1 MEEIK
6 LRRNSRVYFF
16 DTFGESGDDVIASR
30 GLKGDGGI
38 MFKDGFSVI

>member
-6 LRRNSRVYFF
+6 LRRNSRVDFF
-16 DTFGESGDDVIASR
+16 DTFGEGGDDIVASR
-30 GLKGDGGI
+30 GSKGDGGI